1 MTFAV
6 SRRSR
11 RRIAWAAVAVS
22 AVGVALFSAATYLTG
37 DPTLSRIPLNPAI
50 ASHYLTIVLH
60 ALPASLVLLIGPF
73 QFAAKLRV
81 RWPKLHR
88 VLGRIYVVSMI
99 FAAVAAVVAATFS
112 VDGISSQ
119 IAFCLLS
126 VAWLYTLYRGY
137 TFIRQGQIQL
147 HRIWMI
153 RNYALSFAAVVL
165 RGFLGIG
172 AAMKGLFPTLSFADI
187 YTTSAWGSIA
197 VCVIVTEYFVLNR
210 TIAPLVRK
218 RHAAERADI
227 PN

>member
-81 RWPKLHR
+81 R
-88 VLGRIYVVSMI
+88 
-99 FAAVAAVVAATFS
+99 
-112 VDGISSQ
+112 
-119 IAFCLLS
+119 
-126 VAWLYTLYRGY
+126 
-137 TFIRQGQIQL
+137 
-147 HRIWMI
+147 
-153 RNYALSFAAVVL
+153 
-165 RGFLGIG
+165 
-172 AAMKGLFPTLSFADI
+172 
-187 YTTSAWGSIA
+187 
-197 VCVIVTEYFVLNR
+197 
-210 TIAPLVRK
+210 
-218 RHAAERADI
+218 
-227 PN
+227 